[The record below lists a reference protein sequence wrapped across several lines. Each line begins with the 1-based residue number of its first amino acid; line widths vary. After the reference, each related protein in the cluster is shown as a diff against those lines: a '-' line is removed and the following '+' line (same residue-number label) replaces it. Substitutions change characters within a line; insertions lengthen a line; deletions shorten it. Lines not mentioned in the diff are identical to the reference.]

1 MLFLYFNHF
10 LKCDWSISIIS
21 QSFYFVKYFFQSFLT
36 FFFLCDR
43 CSFFSAEQLYYYTT
57 TSFLCQVLFSSFFKV
72 FWSRSLPFFSAA
84 FLLYHISS
92 LLSSTFFIFFS
103 KAFSVIS
110 PNRSL
115 CFFSSFSIISL
126 SDSFVKRF
134 LKVFYKAFRF
144 PFSLAPSPLLNI
156 LSDVQNSLVLA
167 LGFGRLFA
175 SCLRFTA
182 CLLVWQLLYY
192 NTISSLCQYFPVYN
206 LGFGFRVFCVG
217 FAHYWYPLYWPSTP
231 HNVLYIALF
240 IFYALIY
247 SDIYDIITI
256 IVFQFICK
264 GEYYGTES

>member
-43 CSFFSAEQLYYYTT
+43 CSFFSAEQLYYYIT

-72 FWSRSLPFFSAA
+72 FWSCSLSFFSAA

-103 KAFSVIS
+103 KVFSVIF

-126 SDSFVKRF
+126 SDSFVKGFTESFFIR
-134 LKVFYKAFRF
+134 LFRF
-144 PFSLAPSPLLNI
+144 PLPSAPSPLLNI
-156 LSDVQNSLVLA
+156 LSDVQNSL
-167 LGFGRLFA
+167 GIRFGLWSTFRLLPSFP
-175 SCLRFTA
+175 
-182 CLLVWQLLYY
+182 LVF
-192 NTISSLCQYFPVYN
+192 SSDSFYIIAWKCPVVN
-206 LGFGFRVFCVG
+206 NR
-217 FAHYWYPLYWPSTP
+217 A
-231 HNVLYIALF
+231 
-240 IFYALIY
+240 
-247 SDIYDIITI
+247 
-256 IVFQFICK
+256 FQILQ
-264 GEYYGTES
+264 